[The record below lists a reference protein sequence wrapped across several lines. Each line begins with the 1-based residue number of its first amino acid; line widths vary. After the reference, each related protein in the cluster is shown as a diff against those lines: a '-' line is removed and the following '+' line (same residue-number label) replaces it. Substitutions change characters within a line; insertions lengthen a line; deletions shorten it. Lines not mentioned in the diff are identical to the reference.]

1 VPDEKDDPEGVGHG
15 RGGREGLEVLAD
27 LSEESGGEA
36 LAAVEGDV
44 GGEEAGDGP
53 AEEGDAENA
62 GVEVE
67 GGALGDLK
75 AVLGLE
81 GESASAGSGT
91 EGGLLQSHRAG
102 SERGGG
108 GEGRSRRSSD
118 EDQEL

>member
-1 VPDEKDDPEGVGHG
+1 LDAPEPRAITTSCENKCRERG
-15 RGGREGLEVLAD
+15 RT
-27 LSEESGGEA
+27 
-36 LAAVEGDV
+36 VEGDV

-81 GESASAGSGT
+81 GESASAGSWRQ
-91 EGGLLQSHRAG
+91 EGGGVRGRVALAVLADGERFMVRHLLKGVLMRK
-102 SERGGG
+102 
-108 GEGRSRRSSD
+108 GRESRQDDVRV
-118 EDQEL
+118 